1 MKVALGS
8 LWVLF
13 FGLALAQAPPK
24 PMAVKHYA
32 SCKTNTCR
40 IRQAFSAAEYFL
52 ERDAIEA
59 SQQWL
64 NRTKDLLNPSQTDT
78 TGCYVHSL
86 QSELF
91 YYNGLF
97 QFGKNEARKEIAKAQ
112 KMKDSLLQADGY
124 FFLAINQFE
133 LGEYTL
139 AQGALWRSRDLFPKH
154 RPAQTLRAVVR
165 EEYIHN
171 NLAQIKARIKQFD
184 SAAVYNRK
192 AYQIALREGSRRGIP
207 NAEQTFGEI
216 FLLQEKTDSAVFYFR
231 KSLQS
236 AQRYQYHDIAL
247 LNYGFLLECF
257 PGQAALQEAYYQNGL
272 QLINTNL
279 INSAYKKLF
288 FTKALAAFK
297 KQDPAQTIYIQEQ
310 LLALDKAAQLKGNLY
325 FQNFTQQYV
334 RNEKRL
340 LSLEV
345 LKLKKQKDIVLFQLL
360 IAILAVVLLVLA
372 IMYIRR
378 KNRINATLLNQKNEI
393 SKDLH
398 DDIGSGISSILI
410 HAELLQKGGQ
420 TPEKQQFLS
429 HKISTTAREVS
440 QRINTFIWSLNQ
452 ENNSLRDFMEYL
464 KNYSENL
471 FEGTPVELRFIEAES
486 TRRHYLI
493 DGKTRKNLFFGLK
506 EIFNNAL
513 KHSAATAVT
522 VRVNVAEKKELQLT
536 VSDNGIGFQQGN
548 NLGNGLKNLRKRV
561 AEMKGT
567 LHMDA
572 TNGLTT
578 TIRVPLSE

>member
-1 MKVALGS
+1 MRVAFCS
-8 LWVLF
+8 LLLLLF
-13 FGLALAQAPPK
+13 GFALAQTPPK
-24 PMAVKHYA
+24 PMAVKHYGA
-32 SCKTNTCR
+32 CQTHACR
-40 IRQAFSAAEYFL
+40 IRQAFLAAEYFL
-52 ERDAIEA
+52 EQDAIEA

-64 NRTKDLLNPSQTDT
+64 NHTKDLLNPSDTDT
-78 TGCYVHSL
+78 TSCYVHSL

-97 QFGKNEARKEIAKAQ
+97 QFGKNEARKEIAKAR
-112 KMKDSLLQADGY
+112 KIKDSLLQADGY
-124 FFLAINQFE
+124 LFLGINQFE
-133 LGEYTL
+133 LGEYTV
-139 AQGALWRSRDLFPKH
+139 AQRALWRSRDLFPKH
-154 RPAQTLRAVVR
+154 RPAKTLRAVIR
-165 EEYIHN
+165 EEYIYN
-171 NLAQIKARIKQFD
+171 NLAQIKGRIKEFD
-184 SAAVYNRK
+184 SAALYNRK
-192 AYQIALREGSRRGIP
+192 AYQIALRAESRRGIP

-216 FLLQEKTDSAVFYFR
+216 FLLQGKTDSAAFYFR
-231 KSLQS
+231 KSLES
-236 AQRYQYHDIAL
+236 ARRNEYHDIAL

-257 PGQAALQEAYYQNGL
+257 PGQVALQESYYKSGL
-272 QLINTNL
+272 QLIDRHL

-288 FTKALAAFK
+288 YTKTLAVFK
-297 KQDPAQTIYIQEQ
+297 KQHPAQTIFIQEQ
-310 LLALDKAAQLKGNLY
+310 LLALDKVAQEKGNLY
-325 FQNFTQQYV
+325 FQNFTEQYV

-471 FEGTPVELRFIEAES
+471 FEGTPIELRFIEEEN

-493 DGKTRKNLFFGLK
+493 DGKTRKNLFFGMK

-513 KHSAATAVT
+513 KHSGATHIM

-536 VSDNGIGFQQGN
+536 ISDNGIGFKEEN
-548 NLGNGLKNLRKRV
+548 SLGNGLKNLRKRV

-567 LHMDA
+567 LSMDPS
-572 TNGLTT
+572 NGLTT
-578 TIRVPLSE
+578 TISVPLSE